1 MTRTDAELG
10 VDARSIACDWL
21 RDFAVGAAAGDA
33 DALSKLILDDGWWR
47 DVVALTWDLDWAHA
61 PAAVGARLA
70 AELTAAGAT
79 GFEIDTAANLR
90 FVPDARS
97 GYVEAYFRFET
108 EIGLCRGH
116 VRLRREASTL
126 SDTPREWR
134 SWTIVTA
141 LDALKGRPEALGHHR
156 PLGFDRPGED
166 WGEKRRAHLDYRD
179 HDPRVVVIGTGHA
192 GLAVAARLGRMG
204 IDTLMLESLPRVGDN
219 WRNRYKSLYLHNEV
233 WMNDFPYLPFP
244 KSWPLY
250 TGKDKLGDWLEFYAL
265 ALDLNV
271 WTSSGLEHGDWDER
285 EQRWH
290 LHVRRDGE
298 QRVISPRHVVLA
310 TGIAGDPVRMD
321 IPGSD
326 GFDGEVLYAQD
337 YTGDTEV
344 KGKRV
349 LVVGTGSSAHDI
361 ARDCALEGADV
372 TMLQRN
378 ATVVISLSPGAGFVY
393 SRYGEGVGP
402 LEDLDLA
409 GLAAPLPLISQLQG
423 DVSRRIAEV
432 DADLLAGLNRAGFRT
447 HWGPDGG
454 GMLMAFY
461 RHGGGYYIDVGASRM
476 IIDGEIKVKSGVEIA
491 RLEKDRVVFTDG
503 DTLDVDLVVLA
514 VGFGNMQD
522 KVRHL
527 FGEQIAER
535 VGPIWGIGPDGELR
549 NMWRRT
555 PQPGFWVSGSSFAQS
570 RSMSHVLA
578 IQIAGQE
585 FGVAPSTPIVP
596 APRDV

>member
-1 MTRTDAELG
+1 MPPEIETG
-10 VDARSIACDWL
+10 VDARSIADDWL
-21 RDFAVGAAAGDA
+21 CDFAAAAAATDA
-33 DALSKLILDDGWWR
+33 DALSALVLDDGWWR
-47 DVVALTWDLDWAHA
+47 DAVALTWDLDWAHK
-61 PAAVGARLA
+61 PANVGARLA
-70 AELTAAGAT
+70 EALSKAGA
-79 GFEIDTAANLR
+79 GRFEIDDVANLR
-90 FVPDARS
+90 FVSDPRG

-116 VRLRREASTL
+116 VRLRHEDSAVSK
-126 SDTPREWR
+126 TPRAWR

-141 LDALKGRPEALGHHR
+141 LDALKDHPEALGHRR
-156 PLGFDRPGED
+156 PIGFERPGED
-166 WGEKRRAHLDYRD
+166 WAEKRRTELDYRD
-179 HDPRVVVIGTGHA
+179 HEPQVVVIGTGHT

-204 IDTLMLESLPRVGDN
+204 IDTLMLEALPRVGDN

-271 WTSSGLEHGDWDER
+271 WTSSGLEHGDWDEQ

-290 LHVRRDGE
+290 LRVQHDGE

-310 TGIAGDPVRMD
+310 TGVAGDPVRID

-372 TMLQRN
+372 TILQRN
-378 ATVVISLSPGAGFVY
+378 ATVVISLSPGASFVY
-393 SRYGEGVGP
+393 SRYGEGLGP

-423 DVSRRIAEV
+423 DVSRRIAEA
-432 DADLLAGLNRAGFRT
+432 DAELLAGLNRAGFRT

-454 GMLMAFY
+454 GMLMQFY
-461 RHGGGYYIDVGASRM
+461 RHGGGYYIDVGASQL
-476 IIDGEIKVKSGVEIA
+476 IIDGEIKIKNGVEIA

-503 DTLDVDLVVLA
+503 DTLAVDMVVLA

-527 FGEQIAER
+527 FGDEIAER
-535 VGPIWGIGPDGELR
+535 VGPIWGIGEDGELR

-555 PQPGFWVSGSSFAQS
+555 PQPGFWVCGSSFAQS
-570 RSMSHVLA
+570 RSMSHLLA

-585 FGVAPSTPIVP
+585 FGLAPRTPIVP
-596 APRDV
+596 APRGD